1 MAINFQCRSR
11 KAAIMHSTLTRKSF
25 CLSALALSLT
35 MGFVRADTA
44 ANKRA
49 DIRVVVWDERQ
60 EAQKTAYPNYLGNY
74 IAEQLT
80 AAGGFKVTSVSL
92 KDANQGLTSEL
103 LDNTDVLVWWGH
115 QKHGEV
121 KDELAADIVK
131 RIQSGKLSLVALHS
145 AHFAKPFTMAMD
157 ARTMEDVNKSLTAE
171 ERAKAKIITHAAQ
184 RGLVKADAAKT
195 PNWTKKV
202 EADGSITVDVN
213 LPVCCFNSVHAEG
226 LKSHITVMRARHPI
240 AKGIPATFDIPH
252 TEVYAGV
259 FHVPTPDAVI
269 FHEKWDTNEEFDAG
283 CLWKLG
289 KGRVFYYRPGHE
301 TFQVFQQ
308 KENMSIVENA
318 IRFVAPK

>member
-1 MAINFQCRSR
+1 MNLN
-11 KAAIMHSTLTRKSF
+11 LTRKSF
-25 CLSALALSLT
+25 LVCGTALALGVGLAN
-35 MGFVRADTA
+35 ADMNTRKA
-44 ANKRA
+44 A

-60 EAQKTAYPNYLGNY
+60 EAQKTVYPNYLGNY

-92 KDANQGLTSEL
+92 KDPNQGLTSEL

-131 RIQSGKLSLVALHS
+131 RIQSGKLALVALHS

-157 ARTMEDVNKSLTAE
+157 ARTLEDVNKSLTPE
-171 ERAKAKIITHAAQ
+171 ERTRAKIVTHPAQ
-184 RGLVKADAAKT
+184 RGLMKPDAQKT

-226 LKSHITVMRARHPI
+226 LVSHITVMRPKHAI

-252 TEVYAGV
+252 TEVYAGI

-283 CLWKLG
+283 CLWRVG

-301 TFQVFQQ
+301 TFAIFQQ
-308 KENMSIVENA
+308 KENMMIVENA
-318 IRFVAPK
+318 VRFVAPKTAPK